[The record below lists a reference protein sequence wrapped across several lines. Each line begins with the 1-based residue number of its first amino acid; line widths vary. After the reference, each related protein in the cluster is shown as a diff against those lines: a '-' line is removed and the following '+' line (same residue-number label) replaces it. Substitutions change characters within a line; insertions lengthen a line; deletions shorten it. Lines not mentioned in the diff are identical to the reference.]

1 MTISIDEE
9 HPFFCGKT
17 KMNIVDSILNLETTI
32 KVDNEDDLTMMI
44 LPNDDDLVMTD
55 IGNQKHIDQSSIIAG
70 LVETVKSLNNRM
82 LELESELNK
91 RGR

>member
-1 MTISIDEE
+1 
-9 HPFFCGKT
+9 
-17 KMNIVDSILNLETTI
+17 
-32 KVDNEDDLTMMI
+32 MMI

-70 LVETVKSLNNRM
+70 LVETVKLLNNRM

>member
-1 MTISIDEE
+1 MFADARRGRWIMKGGLYQNTESPPSAYILSIDEE

-55 IGNQKHIDQSSIIAG
+55 IGNQKHIDQSSI
-70 LVETVKSLNNRM
+70 
-82 LELESELNK
+82 
-91 RGR
+91 